1 MHILLVT
8 LEVNYFT
15 IKLKICRNLRDSK
28 GNAKCMTIM
37 LAEQALWAM
46 KTEIN
51 QNRINIQLSVR
62 DCIWLLG
69 SVTVYTTGF

>member
-37 LAEQALWAM
+37 LAEQAL
-46 KTEIN
+46 
-51 QNRINIQLSVR
+51 
-62 DCIWLLG
+62 
-69 SVTVYTTGF
+69 